1 MSPAYEEK
9 ISSTAW
15 KQAGPALVAF
25 ALGLAAAWFLG
36 WTVRD
41 LVWSLWLSSLVLGY
55 LTILSTIASGVWVGA
70 RALREPDFPAGQ
82 RGRACLLGG
91 GAALFLLG
99 FFSLHF
105 CGFHAGHATFLS
117 FFFPLP
123 NVPKTAFM
131 NAFMNPFALWAEVFR
146 HLLVPY
152 GLFLIPA
159 VIAEREHLLEPLK
172 RAQSRTAEIRGMLG
186 GTINRSSDIFKDPF
200 KRPYANVVRMH
211 LLIFFFAACHF
222 LHMESFVVYAVV
234 YFVYFFPWRLL
245 KRNTPSGAMQ
255 PD

>member
-1 MSPAYEEK
+1 MPLTFGTRIA
-9 ISSTAW
+9 STAW
-15 KQAGPALVAF
+15 RRAVPDLCAF
-25 ALGLAAAWFLG
+25 ALGLAVAWFLG
-36 WTVRD
+36 WTTCD

-55 LTILSTIASGVWVGA
+55 LTILSTIAGGLWVGLGV
-70 RALREPDFPAGQ
+70 LRQPDFPAE
-82 RGRACLLGG
+82 RRRLACLIGG
-91 GAALFLLG
+91 GAALFMLG

-123 NVPKTAFM
+123 NLPGTVFM
-131 NAFMNPFALWAEVFR
+131 RAFMNPFALWAAVFR
-146 HLLVPY
+146 HLLAPY

-159 VIAEREHLLEPLK
+159 IIAEREHLLKPS
-172 RAQSRTAEIRGMLG
+172 RWAQSNASEIRSLLG
-186 GTINRSSDIFKDPF
+186 GKVDRPSDAFKDPF

-222 LHMESFVVYAVV
+222 LRVESFAVYAVV

-245 KRNTPSGAMQ
+245 KRLEPAAE
-255 PD
+255 